1 MAPSLAE
8 NMALPAAAGGLAVCF
23 SHPLELTKVRLQLDN
38 ELASRGTPRQYAG
51 WIDCVAQN
59 WRSAGVRG
67 LQRGLSLGITREVCF
82 NAVRIGLYEPVLGAM
97 VGDARAVAARADGR
111 RLHARRARRLLR
123 QSDEVLKV
131 RMQAQGG
138 LTGHQHAIAN
148 PIAGLM
154 ALVRDEGFACCVR
167 GIGTSTLRGI
177 LEPGSQLI
185 AYNELKAAAVERG
198 ADAKAVTTHVGCAL
212 ASAVVSVACVNPT
225 DVVRTRVYNAPADR
239 PYASGLDAALQ
250 LVRTEGPL
258 AFYKGSVTHFLRLGP
273 HMVLVFGIL
282 EQFKRLRGR

>member
-1 MAPSLAE
+1 M
-8 NMALPAAAGGLAVCF
+8 
-23 SHPLELTKVRLQLDN
+23 
-38 ELASRGTPRQYAG
+38 
-51 WIDCVAQN
+51 
-59 WRSAGVRG
+59 RG
-67 LQRGLSLGITREVCF
+67 LQRGLSLGVTREVIF
-82 NAVRIGLYEPVLGAM
+82 NAVRIGLYDPILSASGAVSGRGERAPSARERMAAGFTCGALGGCC
-97 VGDARAVAARADGR
+97 VNPI
-111 RLHARRARRLLR
+111 
-123 QSDEVLKV
+123 EVLKV
-131 RMQAQGG
+131 RMQAYGG
-138 LTGHQHAIAN
+138 LTGHQHAIPN
-148 PIAGLM
+148 PAAGLA
-154 ALVRDEGFACCVR
+154 ALVREEGLAGCLR
-167 GIGTSTLRGI
+167 GVGTSTARGV
-177 LEPGSQLI
+177 LGPGSQLI

-212 ASAVVSVACVNPT
+212 ASAIVSVACVNPT

>member
-59 WRSAGVRG
+59 WRSSGVRG

-97 VGDARAVAARADGR
+97 VGERAPSPRERMAAGFTCGALGGCCVNPI
-111 RLHARRARRLLR
+111 
-123 QSDEVLKV
+123 EVLKV

-138 LTGHQHAIAN
+138 LTGHQHAIARRSRARHVLPECRN
-148 PIAGLM
+148 TP
-154 ALVRDEGFACCVR
+154 RESR
-167 GIGTSTLRGI
+167 PHHR
-177 LEPGSQLI
+177 
-185 AYNELKAAAVERG
+185 AYCQCSR
-198 ADAKAVTTHVGCAL
+198 CFR
-212 ASAVVSVACVNPT
+212 S
-225 DVVRTRVYNAPADR
+225 
-239 PYASGLDAALQ
+239 
-250 LVRTEGPL
+250 
-258 AFYKGSVTHFLRLGP
+258 
-273 HMVLVFGIL
+273 
-282 EQFKRLRGR
+282 